1 MAPVAGSAA
10 NVAGAEPSVGLPSP
24 AGLESSP
31 TLVCSQILASA
42 FTLPSLRALQSMPVV
57 TVPAALAASVAL
69 AALALPLGC
78 AAFASSALAGG
89 GAESCCA
96 ALAVWS
102 AGAGG
107 DCGGCA
113 AGACVPS
120 SIKLSNCEPFAW
132 SELGAARAGFGSVGL
147 NEYVFTSDATCGT
160 VDLRI
165 SAVCSA

>member
-57 TVPAALAASVAL
+57 TVPAALPALAASVAL

-78 AAFASSALAGG
+78 AA
-89 GAESCCA
+89 GAV
-96 ALAVWS
+96 LS

-120 SIKLSNCEPFAW
+120 SSRLSNGEPFAW

-147 NEYVFTSDATCGT
+147 NEYVVTSDATCGT
-160 VDLRI
+160 ADLRI
-165 SAVCSA
+165 CAV